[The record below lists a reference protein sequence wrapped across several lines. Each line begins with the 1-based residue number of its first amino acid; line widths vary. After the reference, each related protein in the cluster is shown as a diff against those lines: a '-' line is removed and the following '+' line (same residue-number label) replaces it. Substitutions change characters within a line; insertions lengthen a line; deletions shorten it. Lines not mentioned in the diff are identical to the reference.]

1 MIVLKRK
8 EILPITLVLFSGIFL
23 LFLDIYF
30 SPKLHFSYLIV
41 ITVLLSTWLKGKNS
55 TILTGYFATV
65 LCIIGLYPELK
76 STQVLYPQIINH
88 LLSITGNWIAVWFV
102 LRSKVSDRIKFREQE
117 KLDALFENA
126 TEGFLISDTKGQIV
140 LSNPAAA
147 KQFGYLTQE
156 LKGLKIE
163 QLMPKR
169 FQVGHEHYR
178 NAYYVNPH
186 SRTMGTG
193 IELYGMRKDKTEFP
207 IEISLS
213 SFITEEGMFVI
224 AFIIDITERKQDELA
239 IARHVE
245 EIQNLNAHLE
255 LLVEDRTNELAEAI
269 KKLERTNK
277 NLQENILEK
286 QHAEQALKE
295 SQRIYSAIAHNFPNG
310 IIALLDLKF
319 KVLFIDGNE
328 LVKLNLKQSHILNKN
343 ITSIFSSSYSA
354 FIEEKMSTVIS
365 KKQQSFEISIGEE
378 SYFINAVPLMDS
390 YGAVNQLL
398 MVLLNITERKRA
410 EEEIRNALEKEKQ
423 LNELKSRFVNM
434 ASHEFRTPLSSILSS
449 ITLVEKY
456 QTEEQQDKRMKHVE
470 RIKGAVKNMNE
481 ILNDFLSLGRLE
493 EGKIQCNFDRIDLN
507 PFIEDVIETMNG
519 MLKPEQHFEIQL
531 PEQKET
537 IYSDKNLLRNILIN
551 LLSNAIKYSE
561 EGSPILFK
569 VRFIKSEM
577 IIEVTDY
584 GMGIPIE
591 DQKHL
596 FERFFRAN
604 NSTNIQ
610 GTGLGLNIIK
620 RYLELLH
627 GTITFKSE
635 LNKGSSFF
643 IQLPRDQ
650 N

>member
-1 MIVLKRK
+1 MQ
-8 EILPITLVLFSGIFL
+8 G
-23 LFLDIYF
+23 
-30 SPKLHFSYLIV
+30 
-41 ITVLLSTWLKGKNS
+41 
-55 TILTGYFATV
+55 
-65 LCIIGLYPELK
+65 
-76 STQVLYPQIINH
+76 
-88 LLSITGNWIAVWFV
+88 
-102 LRSKVSDRIKFREQE
+102 
-117 KLDALFENA
+117 
-126 TEGFLISDTKGQIV
+126 
-140 LSNPAAA
+140 
-147 KQFGYLTQE
+147 
-156 LKGLKIE
+156 
-163 QLMPKR
+163 
-169 FQVGHEHYR
+169 
-178 NAYYVNPH
+178 
-186 SRTMGTG
+186 
-193 IELYGMRKDKTEFP
+193 
-207 IEISLS
+207 
-213 SFITEEGMFVI
+213 
-224 AFIIDITERKQDELA
+224 
-239 IARHVE
+239 
-245 EIQNLNAHLE
+245 
-255 LLVEDRTNELAEAI
+255 
-269 KKLERTNK
+269 
-277 NLQENILEK
+277 
-286 QHAEQALKE
+286 
-295 SQRIYSAIAHNFPNG
+295 
-310 IIALLDLKF
+310 DLKL

-328 LVKLNLKQSHILNKN
+328 LVKLNLKQSYVLNKN
-343 ITSIFSSSYSA
+343 ITSIFPSDYSA
-354 FIEEKMSTVIS
+354 FIEEKMNTVIN

-390 YGAVNQLL
+390 YGIVNQLL

-519 MLKPEQHFEIQL
+519 MLKPGQHFEIQL

-551 LLSNAIKYSE
+551 LLSNSIKYSE
-561 EGSPILFK
+561 EGSPILFN

-584 GMGIPIE
+584 GMGIPLE

-643 IQLPRDQ
+643 IQLPKDQ